1 MSSFPQELVF
11 VLVFGAVVLA
21 QFFFRQLRRRAAL
34 MQAEL
39 EPQARAQAEA
49 AATATATATATAV
62 LLKIE
67 PKPAQTNAVGLPQA
81 VQAPRASRVAAET
94 YASRQPRRFSRQNL
108 MADRRAIQDAIVI
121 AAIMQPCHAQR
132 PYNVD

>member
-1 MSSFPQELVF
+1 
-11 VLVFGAVVLA
+11 VFGAVVLA

-49 AATATATATATAV
+49 AATATATAV

>member
-1 MSSFPQELVF
+1 MSGFPQELVV
-11 VLVFGAVVLA
+11 VLVFGAIVLA
-21 QFFFRQLRRRAAL
+21 QFLFQQLRRRAAL

-39 EPQARAQAEA
+39 EPQARAQAAAAA
-49 AATATATATATAV
+49 AATAV
-62 LLKIE
+62 LQKAE
-67 PKPAQTNAVGLPQA
+67 PKSAQTDAVGSPQA
-81 VQAPRASRVAAET
+81 VRAPRASAVAAET
-94 YASRQPRRFSRQNL
+94 YASLRPRSQHPRRFSRQNL

>member
-1 MSSFPQELVF
+1 
-11 VLVFGAVVLA
+11 
-21 QFFFRQLRRRAAL
+21 

-39 EPQARAQAEA
+39 EPQARAQAA
-49 AATATATATATAV
+49 AAAAAAATAV
-62 LLKIE
+62 LLKAE
-67 PKPAQTNAVGLPQA
+67 PKPAQTNAVGSPQA
-81 VQAPRASRVAAET
+81 VRAPRAAPVAAET
-94 YASRQPRRFSRQNL
+94 NASLRPQHSRRFSRQNL

>member
-1 MSSFPQELVF
+1 MSGLPQELVF

-21 QFFFRQLRRRAAL
+21 QFLFRQLRRRAAL

-49 AATATATATATAV
+49 AAAATDV
-62 LLKIE
+62 LLKAG
-67 PKPAQTNAVGLPQA
+67 PKPTQTDAVRLPQA
-81 VQAPRASRVAAET
+81 VQAPRGTTTAAAT
-94 YASRQPRRFSRQNL
+94 YDSLRPRSQHPRRFSRQNL

-132 PYNVD
+132 PYTVD

>member
-1 MSSFPQELVF
+1 MSGFPQELVV

-21 QFFFRQLRRRAAL
+21 QFLSRQLRRRAAL

-39 EPQARAQAEA
+39 EPQARAQAA
-49 AATATATATATAV
+49 AAAAATAV
-62 LLKIE
+62 LLKAE
-67 PKPAQTNAVGLPQA
+67 PKPAQTDAVGSPQA
-81 VQAPRASRVAAET
+81 VRAPRATAVAAET
-94 YASRQPRRFSRQNL
+94 HASLRPQHPRRFSRRNL

-132 PYNVD
+132 P

>member
-1 MSSFPQELVF
+1 MSGFPQELVF
-11 VLVFGAVVLA
+11 VLVFGAVVLV
-21 QFFFRQLRRRAAL
+21 QFLFRQLRRRAAL

-49 AATATATATATAV
+49 AAAATAV
-62 LLKIE
+62 LLKAG
-67 PKPAQTNAVGLPQA
+67 PKPAQTNAVGSPQA
-81 VQAPRASRVAAET
+81 VRAPRAAPVAAET
-94 YASRQPRRFSRQNL
+94 YASQRLRPQHSRRFSRQNL

-132 PYNVD
+132 PYTVD